1 MSMLRIRNLMV
12 NRMDSVCRSAR
23 AALLEILQDLPL
35 GSERIEE
42 GWADGGGGAPD
53 QDAHVLAEQR
63 RSKEEDQ
70 EPEELRET
78 IDSLNK
84 KRRR

>member
-1 MSMLRIRNLMV
+1 MSMLRIRNLRV
-12 NRMDSVCRSAR
+12 NRMDSVCSSAR

-35 GSERIEE
+35 CSERIEE

-53 QDAHVLAEQR
+53 QHAHVLAEQR
-63 RSKEEDQ
+63 RCKEEDQ

-78 IDSLNK
+78 IVSLNE
-84 KRRR
+84 KRRG